1 MANKWAAR
9 IASVRRA
16 VYAKNGVTV
25 DMRDLKEAK
34 KTFDAMGKLPAK
46 VVTAAARRGT
56 TLTKKA
62 ILNSGKFPVDTGLM
76 KKALKAK
83 RERSRLKG
91 KKVYDIRFDPTWNAY
106 LQRPIKN
113 PGEAGGKSDHAYYP
127 ASMEYGFLT
136 RSKGNGLSYVPGYH
150 FMRDEG
156 EAMREPVKAE
166 MAKKFNEAMQKEWT
180 KRHGT

>member
-1 MANKWAAR
+1 MANKWATRVAAVQR
-9 IASVRRA
+9 SV
-16 VYAKNGVTV
+16 YGKYGVTV

-62 ILNSGKFPVDTGLM
+62 ILSSGKFPVDTGLM

-106 LQRPIKN
+106 LQRPIQN

-136 RSKGNGLSYVPGYH
+136 RSKGGGISYFPGFH
-150 FMRDEG
+150 FMAEEG
-156 EAMREPVKAE
+156 EAVRGEVRAE
-166 MAKKFNEAMQKEWT
+166 MARKFNEAIKKEWE
-180 KRHGT
+180 KRHGS

>member
-1 MANKWAAR
+1 MAGKFNV
-9 IASVRRA
+9 SVDI
-16 VYAKNGVTV
+16 K
-25 DMRDLKEAK
+25 DLKEAK

-46 VVTAAARRGT
+46 VVTAAARRGAT
-56 TLTKKA
+56 ATKKA
-62 ILNSGKFPVDTGLM
+62 VQSSSEIPVDTGTM
-76 KKALKAK
+76 RKALRTK
-83 RERSRLKG
+83 REKSRYKG
-91 KKVYDIRFDPTWNAY
+91 KKVYEVLFDPALNAVF
-106 LQRPIKN
+106 QRPIQN
-113 PGEAGGKSDHAYYP
+113 PGEAGGRSPKAYYP

-136 RSKGNGLSYVPGYH
+136 RSKGSGLSYVPGYH